1 MTAHVIE
8 GTWAEI
14 LSQADR
20 FAGKRL
26 RVQVIDSP
34 SPGFVSDQEFEAAL
48 DVLAQGSEKLPVLT
62 EEATT
67 RAGIYGDHD

>member
-26 RVQVIDSP
+26 RVQVIDGP
-34 SPGFVSDQEFEAAL
+34 SPGVVSDQEFEAAL
-48 DVLAQGSEKLPVLT
+48 DVLAQGSERLPVLS

-67 RAGIYGDHD
+67 RAGMYGDHD